1 MKIDPERLRTLRE
14 QRGLTRLKLAER
26 SKISDRTIQRLENE
40 PQRSQKSQV
49 HTLNGL
55 ARALSVDTGV
65 LTGDLPLPESDKT
78 HADNP
83 DRVQIGAQIAP
94 KTRLAYDLIKRRY
107 GVNATEIINM
117 APLFF
122 VLLAEGSLAQR
133 REKLKEVED
142 MLVRLDEIRAT
153 GGTWSAEFSQAA
165 VLAEWGSD
173 GDKASIAS
181 ADIFGEDLLDT
192 DGYAFEPAFESIK
205 INPFVLYLRNL
216 AGELA
221 IPDVVDVDKGDL
233 NFRSQY
239 KFPYYDIC
247 REELD
252 YISNGSSKARRTL
265 ETGHVRLSEIPEEL
279 MAEDAGEKRAKW
291 LEDKLPGI
299 YDILDGD
306 SLAGIVSTDPKQDL
320 KQNIEDMESKH
331 PDLKQKI
338 MESQKVDSQKT
349 NSETEK
355 EGGDK

>member
-26 SKISDRTIQRLENE
+26 SKISDRTIQRLEKE
-40 PQRSQKSQV
+40 PQKSKKTQE
-49 HTLNGL
+49 HTLNSL
-55 ARALSVDTGV
+55 AQALGVKTGV
-65 LTGDLPLPESDKT
+65 LTSELPLPESDKAS
-78 HADNP
+78 ADDDL

-94 KTRLAYDLIKRRY
+94 KTRLAYDLVKHRY
-107 GVNATEIINM
+107 GVNATDIINM

-142 MLVRLDEIRAT
+142 MLVRLDEIRDT

-173 GDKASIAS
+173 WDKASIAS

-192 DGYAFEPAFESIK
+192 DVYAFEPNK
-205 INPFVLYLRNL
+205 INPFVHYLRNL
-216 AGELA
+216 AGDLA

-252 YISNGSSKARRTL
+252 YISNGSPKARRTL

-279 MAEDAGEKRAKW
+279 MAEDAGERRVKW
-291 LEDKLPGI
+291 LEDKLPPI
-299 YDILDGD
+299 YNMEGGD
-306 SLAGIVSTDPKQDL
+306 SLAEMVAKDT
-320 KQNIEDMESKH
+320 EH
-331 PDLKQKI
+331 DLKQKI
-338 MESQKVDSQKT
+338 EDMESQKVDSQKT

-355 EGGDK
+355 EGDDE

>member
-26 SKISDRTIQRLENE
+26 SKISDRTIQRLEKE
-40 PQRSQKSQV
+40 PQKSKKTQE
-49 HTLNGL
+49 HTLNSL
-55 ARALSVDTGV
+55 AQALGVKTGV
-65 LTGDLPLPESDKT
+65 LTSELPLPESDKAS
-78 HADNP
+78 ADDDL

-94 KTRLAYDLIKRRY
+94 KTRLAYDLVKHRY
-107 GVNATEIINM
+107 GVNATDIINM

-142 MLVRLDEIRAT
+142 MLVRLDEIRDT

-173 GDKASIAS
+173 WDKASIAS

-192 DGYAFEPAFESIK
+192 DVYAFEPNK
-205 INPFVLYLRNL
+205 INPFVHYLRNL
-216 AGELA
+216 AGDLA

-252 YISNGSSKARRTL
+252 NISNGSPKARRTL

-279 MAEDAGEKRAKW
+279 MAEDAGERRVKW
-291 LEDKLPGI
+291 LEDKLPPI
-299 YDILDGD
+299 YNMEGGD
-306 SLAGIVSTDPKQDL
+306 SLAEMVAKDT
-320 KQNIEDMESKH
+320 EH
-331 PDLKQKI
+331 DLKQKI
-338 MESQKVDSQKT
+338 EDMESQKVDSQKT

-355 EGGDK
+355 EGDDK